1 MLQNKKFTI
10 FLSIVIAL
18 LLWVY
23 VIGEVNP
30 TTTKKFENI
39 PVKLLNT
46 ENLASKGLVV
56 LDNQN
61 LTVTLTVEGKRADVL
76 SAGLEDL
83 LVTADLFGHGMGE
96 NYISL
101 NVELPNGLTLISSEP
116 AKLKLF
122 IDELITADRPVILRP
137 VGEAPEGMEPGQI
150 AMDPETVEINGARTL
165 VDQVAYVGADLDISK
180 LTDVLSIQESFA
192 AAYSADG
199 ELISRVKLSRETI
212 QISGRMMTVKTVPLR
227 VGTFGQE
234 QPKLQITGLD
244 IPDSITIRGDRQILE
259 SITEVTG
266 KDIDLSAYTAST
278 EIPLEVFLPEGV
290 EVAEASRELTAKLA
304 IKGLSSKTFQFST
317 RDIDMLDLP
326 EGYAAEILNTN
337 LVVSIADKDP
347 ILAEITQDKI
357 QLSLSLQGLG
367 LGAHQVPISV
377 TIEGYSGDVS
387 LTPQNASVNLH
398 ALQ

>member
-83 LVTADLFGHGMGE
+83 LVTADLFGHGLGE

-290 EVAEASRELTAKLA
+290 EVAEASRELTAKLT

>member
-10 FLSIVIAL
+10 FLSIFIAL

-61 LTVTLTVEGKRADVL
+61 LTVSLTVEGKRADVL

-122 IDELITADRPVILRP
+122 IDELITADRPVILRH

-165 VDQVAYVGADLDISK
+165 VEQVAYVGADLDISK
-180 LTDVLSIQESFA
+180 LTDALSIQESFA

-199 ELISRVKLSRETI
+199 ELISRVKLSREKI
-212 QISGRMMTVKTVPLR
+212 QVSGRMMSVKTVALR

-234 QPKLQITGLD
+234 QPEFQITSLD
-244 IPDSITIRGDRQILE
+244 IPDSIAIRGDRQILE

-290 EVAEASRELTAKLA
+290 EVAEASREITAKLT

-317 RDIDMLDLP
+317 RDIDMLDVP

-347 ILAEITQDKI
+347 ILAEITPDKI

-387 LTPQNASVNLH
+387 LTPLNASVNLH

>member
-290 EVAEASRELTAKLA
+290 EVAEASRELTAKLT

-357 QLSLSLQGLG
+357 QLSLSLLGLG

>member
-61 LTVTLTVEGKRADVL
+61 LTVNLTVEGKRADVL

-122 IDELITADRPVILRP
+122 IDELITADRPVILRH

-165 VDQVAYVGADLDISK
+165 VEQVAYVGADLDISK
-180 LTDVLSIQESFA
+180 LTEALSIQESFA
-192 AAYSADG
+192 AAYTGDG
-199 ELISRVKLSRETI
+199 
-212 QISGRMMTVKTVPLR
+212 
-227 VGTFGQE
+227 
-234 QPKLQITGLD
+234 
-244 IPDSITIRGDRQILE
+244 
-259 SITEVTG
+259 
-266 KDIDLSAYTAST
+266 
-278 EIPLEVFLPEGV
+278 
-290 EVAEASRELTAKLA
+290 
-304 IKGLSSKTFQFST
+304 
-317 RDIDMLDLP
+317 
-326 EGYAAEILNTN
+326 
-337 LVVSIADKDP
+337 
-347 ILAEITQDKI
+347 
-357 QLSLSLQGLG
+357 
-367 LGAHQVPISV
+367 
-377 TIEGYSGDVS
+377 
-387 LTPQNASVNLH
+387 
-398 ALQ
+398 

>member
-10 FLSIVIAL
+10 FLSIFIAL

-56 LDNQN
+56 LDNEN
-61 LTVTLTVEGKRADVL
+61 LTVSLTVEGKRADVL
-76 SAGLEDL
+76 GASMDTI

-96 NYISL
+96 NYITL

-122 IDELITADRPVILRP
+122 IDELITADRPVVLQF

-150 AMDPETVEINGARTL
+150 TVTPETVEINGARTL
-165 VDQVAYVGADLDISK
+165 VDQVAYVGVDVDLSN
-180 LTDVLSIQESFA
+180 LTETLSTYQSFA
-192 AAYSADG
+192 AAYKADG
-199 ELISRVKLSRETI
+199 ELVTRVKLSRETVEI
-212 QISGRMMTVKTVPLR
+212 AGRMMSVKTVPLR
-227 VGTFGQE
+227 VGTVGQE
-234 QPKLQITGLD
+234 QPELQITNLD
-244 IPDSITIRGDRQILE
+244 IPDSIAIRGDREVLE
-259 SITEVTG
+259 TIAEVTA
-266 KDIDLSAYTAST
+266 KDIDLSTYTAST

-290 EVAEASRELTAKLA
+290 EIAEASRNLTAKLT

-317 RDIDMLDLP
+317 RDIDMLDVP
-326 EGYAAEILNTN
+326 EGFAAEILTTN
-337 LVVSIADKDP
+337 LVVSIADRDP
-347 ILAEITQDKI
+347 ILEEITPEKI
-357 QLSLSLQGLG
+357 QLTLSLQGLG

-377 TIEGYSGDVS
+377 IIDGYEGVIS
-387 LTPQNASVNLH
+387 LSPQNVAVNLH

>member
-122 IDELITADRPVILRP
+122 IDELITADRPVILRH
-137 VGEAPEGMEPGQI
+137 VGESPEGMEPGQI

-180 LTDVLSIQESFA
+180 LTDTLSIQESFA

-234 QPKLQITGLD
+234 QPDFQITGLD
-244 IPDSITIRGDRQILE
+244 IPDSIAIRGDRQILE

-290 EVAEASRELTAKLA
+290 EVAEASRELTAKLT

-317 RDIDMLDLP
+317 RDIDMLDVP

-347 ILAEITQDKI
+347 ILAEITPDKI

-377 TIEGYSGDVS
+377 TIEGYSGDIS

>member
-10 FLSIVIAL
+10 FLSIFIAL

-61 LTVTLTVEGKRADVL
+61 LTVSLTVEGKRADVL

-122 IDELITADRPVILRP
+122 IDELITADRPVILRH

-165 VDQVAYVGADLDISK
+165 VEQVAYVGADLDISK
-180 LTDVLSIQESFA
+180 LTDALSIQESFA

-199 ELISRVKLSRETI
+199 ELISRVKLSREKI
-212 QISGRMMTVKTVPLR
+212 QVSGRMMSVKTVALR

-234 QPKLQITGLD
+234 QPEFQITSLD
-244 IPDSITIRGDRQILE
+244 IPDSIAIRGDRQILD

-290 EVAEASRELTAKLA
+290 EVAEASREITAKLT

-317 RDIDMLDLP
+317 RDIDMLDVP

-347 ILAEITQDKI
+347 ILAEITPDKI

-377 TIEGYSGDVS
+377 TIEGYSGDIS

>member
-290 EVAEASRELTAKLA
+290 EVAEASRELTAKLT

>member
-61 LTVTLTVEGKRADVL
+61 LTVDLTVEGKRADVL
-76 SAGLEDL
+76 SSKLENL

-116 AKLKLF
+116 VKLKLF
-122 IDELITADRPVILRP
+122 IDELITADRPVILRY

-150 AMDPETVEINGARTL
+150 AMDPELVEINGARTL

-199 ELISRVKLSRETI
+199 ELISRVKLSREMI
-212 QISGRMMTVKTVPLR
+212 QISGRMMMVKTVPLR

-234 QPKLQITGLD
+234 QPELQITGLD
-244 IPDSITIRGDRQILE
+244 IPDSIVIRGDRQALE

-278 EIPLEVFLPEGV
+278 EIPLEVFLPDGV
-290 EVAEASRELTAKLA
+290 EVAEASREITAKLT

-317 RDIDMLDLP
+317 RDIDMLDVP

-337 LVVSIADKDP
+337 LVVSVADKDP
-347 ILAEITQDKI
+347 VLAEITPDKI

-367 LGAHQVPISV
+367 LGSHQVPVSV
-377 TIEGYSGDVS
+377 VIEGYSGDVS

>member
-76 SAGLEDL
+76 SADLEDL

-122 IDELITADRPVILRP
+122 IDELITADRPVILRH

-150 AMDPETVEINGARTL
+150 AMDPETIEINGARTL

-180 LTDVLSIQESFA
+180 LTEALSIQESFA

-212 QISGRMMTVKTVPLR
+212 QISGRMMTVKTVALR

-234 QPKLQITGLD
+234 QPEFQITGLD
-244 IPDSITIRGDRQILE
+244 IPDSIVIRGDRQILE

-290 EVAEASRELTAKLA
+290 EVAEASREITAKLT